1 HATGDTVLKEIAT
14 ILLKSSRTED
24 VVARFCGEEFV
35 LLLSHCDM
43 SDALTK
49 AEDIRQTLE
58 ELHPAGLKIT
68 ASFGVAEMQQNSD
81 MDFTTLFKAAD
92 KALYKAKASGR
103 NKVIA
108 HQHEHQTESE
118 LA

>member
-1 HATGDTVLKEIAT
+1 MVDADKFKTINDKHGHATGDTVLKEIAT

-24 VVARFCGEEFV
+24 VVARFGGEEFV

-68 ASFGVAEMQQNSD
+68 ASF
-81 MDFTTLFKAAD
+81 
-92 KALYKAKASGR
+92 
-103 NKVIA
+103 
-108 HQHEHQTESE
+108 
-118 LA
+118 